1 MRKTLA
7 FLLMLLLIPPAIKAE
22 ETNDIEETAVVI
34 EEPPKQVLT
43 PRQQIIKYRDDVC
56 SYYNMTNNLKEVI
69 VIMHPILAEAEMAK
83 LFAEELPSPKERT
96 AFLKKWGA
104 RYKQILTNGF
114 GFRLTFQLRNNFLDM
129 QSEVKIP
136 ANIADYFTL
145 LSSDGVRVKACRC
158 VSDYKLPQTIC
169 FERPEVNVD
178 LFFNTRDDSGKP
190 LINNKTRAIRLQ
202 SSAVNSDFGSYNF
215 SWWLPFKYPIK
226 RPQSMEMICGTKP
239 FRTFVSVH
247 PEVYSKNIAYVN
259 EARGAAEEK
268 ARQEAIAQAT
278 ARERAYAA
286 AKHEVREVPQEERSA
301 FVKLTIAGALY
312 YGLLAN

>member
-1 MRKTLA
+1 MKKLLLL
-7 FLLMLLLIPPAIKAE
+7 FLLLLPLFSAAE
-22 ETNDIEETAVVI
+22 DTNDYEDADVSFSTP
-34 EEPPKQVLT
+34 EPQPTLT

-69 VIMHPILAEAEMAK
+69 VIMHPILAEAEMAE
-83 LFAEELPSPKERT
+83 LYVEEDPKPKGR
-96 AFLKKWGA
+96 ADFLKKWAA

-114 GFRLTFQLRNNFLDM
+114 GFRLTFQLRNNFLDL
-129 QSEVKIP
+129 QNEVKIP

-158 VSDYKLPQTIC
+158 VSDFKLPQTIC

-190 LINNKTRAIRLQ
+190 LIKNTTKAIRLQ

-226 RPQSMEMICGTKP
+226 RPVSMERLLGNKP

-247 PEVYSKNIAYVN
+247 PEVYYKDIAYVN
-259 EARGAAEEK
+259 QGRGAAEDKAKKEAIELAQAKEK
-268 ARQEAIAQAT
+268 AMI
-278 ARERAYAA
+278 A
-286 AKHEVREVPQEERSA
+286 AKQKKELSPEERRDL
-301 FVKLTIAGALY
+301 VKRTVAGALF
-312 YGLLAN
+312 YGLLVN

>member
-1 MRKTLA
+1 MKKLLLL
-7 FLLMLLLIPPAIKAE
+7 FLLLLPLFSAAE
-22 ETNDIEETAVVI
+22 DTNDYEDADVSFSTP
-34 EEPPKQVLT
+34 EPQPTLT

-69 VIMHPILAEAEMAK
+69 VIMHPILAEAEMAE
-83 LFAEELPSPKERT
+83 LYVEEDPKPKDR
-96 AFLKKWGA
+96 ADFLKKWAA

-114 GFRLTFQLRNNFLDM
+114 GFRLTFQLRNNFLDL
-129 QSEVKIP
+129 QNEVKIP

-158 VSDYKLPQTIC
+158 VSDFKLPQTIC

-190 LINNKTRAIRLQ
+190 LIKNTTKAIRLQ

-226 RPQSMEMICGTKP
+226 RPVSMERLLGNKP

-247 PEVYSKNIAYVN
+247 PEVYYKDIAYVN
-259 EARGAAEEK
+259 QGRGAAEDKAKKEAIELAQAKEK
-268 ARQEAIAQAT
+268 AMI
-278 ARERAYAA
+278 A
-286 AKHEVREVPQEERSA
+286 AKQKKELSPEERRDL
-301 FVKLTIAGALY
+301 VKRTVAGALF
-312 YGLLAN
+312 YGLLVN

>member
-1 MRKTLA
+1 MKKF
-7 FLLMLLLIPPAIKAE
+7 FLLLLLFSPLVVAAE
-22 ETNDIEETAVVI
+22 ETNDYEEARVVI
-34 EEPPKQVLT
+34 EEEPKPVLT

-69 VIMHPILAEAEMAK
+69 VIMHPILAEAEMAE
-83 LFAEELPSPKERT
+83 LFVSEDPAPKDRA

-104 RYKQILTNGF
+104 KYKQILTNGF

-129 QSEVKIP
+129 QNEVKIP
-136 ANIADYFTL
+136 ANIADHFTL
-145 LSSDGVRVKACRC
+145 LSSDGVRVKACKC

-190 LINNKTRAIRLQ
+190 LIKNTTKAIRLQ

-226 RPQSMEMICGTKP
+226 RPVNMERIVGSKP

-247 PEVYSKNIAYVN
+247 PEVYYEDIAYVN
-259 EARGAAEEK
+259 QGRGEAEDKARKEAIELAQAKEK
-268 ARQEAIAQAT
+268 AMI
-278 ARERAYAA
+278 A
-286 AKHEVREVPQEERSA
+286 AKQKKELSPEERRDL
-301 FVKLTIAGALY
+301 VKRTVAGALF
-312 YGLLAN
+312 YGLLVN